1 MIDTVHLCPVLL
13 ILSRVNGS
21 PGRTMNNSVRSDLI
35 YGLPDSFPVS
45 DVYLIIR
52 RADHRAAILN
62 AGIGRLNV
70 RPDNLITSGCRV
82 VDHIMSQLTAYSCHK
97 YFHSCL
103 YAPLYRFC
111 VSSIADLQICRFA
124 GLQICRFADLQI
136 CKFADLQ
143 VCRFAGLQICRSAD
157 SSQYHRGI
165 ICTDAARGACCPY
178 TSRIQSVQQQVCQS
192 LLKRSLV

>member
-1 MIDTVHLCPVLL
+1 MIDAVHLCPVLL
-13 ILSRVNGS
+13 ILSRINGS
-21 PGRTMNNSVRSDLI
+21 PGRAVNNSVRSDLI

-62 AGIGRLNV
+62 TGIGRLNV
-70 RPDNLITSGCRV
+70 RPDNLITSGRRV

-111 VSSIADLQICRFA
+111 VSS
-124 GLQICRFADLQI
+124 
-136 CKFADLQ
+136 FADLQ
-143 VCRFAGLQICRSAD
+143 VFRFAD

-178 TSRIQSVQQQVCQS
+178 TSRIRSVQQQVCQS